1 MAETHFDTNRECH
14 CLPWARIF
22 WIKFLVNTKSLNLK
36 SKPAVWKCFET
47 LPKSGPQLQR
57 QKTHAAMERLAA
69 DSGLT
74 SATSLAFCKA
84 IFWLAASS
92 SSCSSCEERRRDG
105 ETQKRNQ
112 KQETLGDK
120 SWNRRAWRDSSTLV
134 SSCALAKLS
143 TAMAKNT
150 LSRVSGETIKENP
163 AYTWNSLFENV
174 AVRFVTFGE

>member
-14 CLPWARIF
+14 CLLWARIF

-36 SKPAVWKCFET
+36 SKPAVGNCFET
-47 LPKSGPQLQR
+47 LPKGGPRLRR

-105 ETQKRNQ
+105 ETQKGNQ

-174 AVRFVTFGE
+174 AVRFVTFRE